1 MSDRRAVSSLVLA
14 VVAGSVFGSSAL
26 AVIPIT
32 PADIITWSGRT
43 PPSAPSGSTWSWDF
57 ISPSG
62 ASIDQNGRVYFVA
75 RYQPDPAPGSFFSY
89 RAAFTATN
97 STNLE
102 IFQGLYTAGT
112 LDGFDLSDS
121 SQSTPPL
128 SSEIPRVAG
137 NKVAIGVQ
145 FSGGSPA
152 VIESGPGQNNSAF
165 YVGEYGGSFN
175 SAIRRGDSVTLIG
188 NSNTP
193 TVGQIDT
200 DFRFISQQESQINA
214 AGTAVVWMSVNTDNG
229 DFSPFVNNT
238 FLATKS
244 VGGSY
249 NVIAQAGT
257 PAPTVG
263 TFEAG
268 GNGVGGFFSRLN
280 RNGQVAFDG
289 RLANNFPVTSTSD
302 ETAYIHTPGSGTV
315 LVRREGRI
323 APDSSGT
330 IVPGNALYDGGIQT
344 STRSFSNAG
353 LLFVSSLT
361 SGDSDTTPGAENTS
375 GLFFATPTSAVR
387 VARQNDPLPAL
398 GSNVN
403 LGQINVN
410 GSNLSINN
418 SGQYAFGA
426 TLQGS
431 AVTTSVAPEVD
442 FFGFPQVVLTA
453 GVAGNDQALFTGTVG
468 SGAPQVIARRGD
480 PAPGLPGFNLNFDT
494 SSLQIALNNNG
505 DLLFTTATTP
515 YSVGDMIGVV
525 GEPVTSILN
534 AGPTVLM
541 GWTQTAGLIPL
552 LATGQPIEVE
562 SGIFKPLAFFSVLN
576 SDNGDGGTGGL
587 NDNGQ
592 LVASLFFDDG
602 SWAITTLYVPAPGA
616 ATLALVG
623 LSALARRRRR

>member
-1 MSDRRAVSSLVLA
+1 MSTRRAVTSSILA
-14 VVAGSVFGSSAL
+14 LVAGSALASSAL
-26 AVIPIT
+26 GVIAIT
-32 PADIITWSGRT
+32 PTDIITWAGRT
-43 PPSAPSGSTWSWDF
+43 PPSAPSGSTWTWDSF
-57 ISPSG
+57 GISG
-62 ASIDQNGRVYFVA
+62 VSIDQNGRVYFVN

-89 RAAFTATN
+89 RAAFTATT
-97 STNLE
+97 SSNLE
-102 IFQGLYTAGT
+102 IFQGLYTGGT
-112 LDGFDLSDS
+112 LDGFDLADS
-121 SQSTPPL
+121 TQSISPL
-128 SSEIPRVAG
+128 SSETPRVSG

-165 YVGEYGGSFN
+165 YVGEHGGSFN
-175 SAIRRGDSVTLIG
+175 SAMRTGDSVTLIG
-188 NSNTP
+188 NSNAP

-200 DFRFISQQESQINA
+200 NFRSISQQESQINA

-244 VGGSY
+244 AGGSY
-249 NVIAQAGT
+249 DVIAQAGT

-280 RNGQVAFDG
+280 RNGQVAFDA
-289 RLANNFPVTSTSD
+289 RLANTFPVTSTSD

-315 LVRREGRI
+315 LVRREGRV
-323 APDSSGT
+323 APDSTGAV
-330 IVPGNALYDGGIQT
+330 IPGNALYEGGVQT

-375 GLFFATPTSAVR
+375 GLFLANTTSTVR

-398 GSNVN
+398 GANVN

-418 SGQYAFGA
+418 SGRFAFGA
-426 TLQGS
+426 SLQG
-431 AVTTSVAPEVD
+431 AGVTQSVFPEVD
-442 FFGFPQVVLTA
+442 FFGFPQLVLSA
-453 GVAGNDQALFTGTVG
+453 GLQGDEQAVITGDVATGLN
-468 SGAPQVIARRGD
+468 VIARRGD
-480 PAPGLPGFNLNFDT
+480 PAPGLPGLRLQIET
-494 SSLQIALNNNG
+494 ASLQIALNNNG
-505 DLLFTTATTP
+505 DILFSTATTP
-515 YSVGDMIGVV
+515 YNIGDTIGVV
-525 GEPVTSILN
+525 GEPALTSILPG
-534 AGPTVLM
+534 GPTLLM

-552 LATGQPIEVE
+552 LATGQQIEVE
-562 SGIFKPLAFFSVLN
+562 PGLFKTLSIFSVLG
-576 SDNGDGGTGGL
+576 SDNGDGGAGGL

-592 LVASLFFDDG
+592 FAANLFFEDG
-602 SWAITTLYVPAPGA
+602 TWAVTTLFVPAPGA
-616 ATLALVG
+616 ASLAILG
-623 LSALARRRRR
+623 FGAFARRRRR